1 MSGSCIATFCKISL
15 AFALLGAVAERADAQ
30 RSRDVHLTVSAL
42 VIASATRI
50 EHAEATA
57 IGSQV
62 TGPQEREV
70 QLLVTAKSSGES
82 ILSIVPRMEGV
93 TIDVL
98 GADGEATRVGTGG
111 VSVVRTM
118 GGREIS
124 APVRLRLRSGNPEL
138 LEQAARAPVTLMVD
152 STAR

>member
-1 MSGSCIATFCKISL
+1 MSGSYIAPFCKISL
-15 AFALLGAVAERADAQ
+15 ALALLGAVAERAEAQ

-57 IGSQV
+57 VGTYV
-62 TGPQEREV
+62 MGPQEREV
-70 QLLVTAKSSGES
+70 ELLVTAKSSGES
-82 ILSIVPRMEGV
+82 ILSIVPRVEGV

-98 GADGEATRVGTGG
+98 GADGQATRLGTGG
-111 VSVVRTM
+111 VSVVRTT
-118 GGREIS
+118 GGREVS
-124 APVRLRLRSGNPEL
+124 APVRLRLHSGNPDL
-138 LEQAARAPVTLMVD
+138 LEQAARAPVTLKVD